1 MKSSI
6 MKYSNSF
13 MTVAMLAIFV
23 VLVTIASGYP
33 AGARFMPFVIGIPAI
48 VLGAVQ
54 LALDA
59 RERWRRE
66 HEAGDTRSEIEKA
79 EETVSRMVG
88 HHVDFKISHEFM
100 AGVGDEIPAAEM
112 ARRERVIWG
121 YFLGFIAGLIL
132 FGFWVAIPI
141 FLVVF
146 LRFQAKSS
154 WRMSL
159 GLSLGA
165 SLAMYFFFERLFR
178 VILHTGFITDYVLS
192 LFGR

>member
-1 MKSSI
+1 MKAGI

-13 MTVAMLAIFV
+13 MTLVMLGIFI
-23 VLVTIASGYP
+23 VLVSVASRYP
-33 AGARFMPFVIGIPAI
+33 AGARFMPFVVGIPAI
-48 VLGAVQ
+48 FLGLVQ
-54 LALDA
+54 LILDA
-59 RERWRRE
+59 RERWQRD
-66 HEAGDTRSEIEKA
+66 HEARDTRTEAEKA
-79 EETVSRMVG
+79 EEKVSRLVG

-100 AGVGDEIPAAEM
+100 AGVGDEMPADEM
-112 ARRERVIWG
+112 ARREVVIWT
-121 YFLGFIAGLIL
+121 YFLSFIVGLIL

-154 WRMSL
+154 WVMSF
-159 GLSLGA
+159 GLSIGA

-178 VILHTGFITDYVLS
+178 VILHSGFITDYVLG

>member
-13 MTVAMLAIFV
+13 MTVVMLAIFV
-23 VLVTIASGYP
+23 VLVGIASGYP

-48 VLGAVQ
+48 ILGVAQ

-66 HEAGDTRSEIEKA
+66 HEVADTRSEIEKA

-100 AGVGDEIPAAEM
+100 AGVGDEIPAEEM
-112 ARRERVIWG
+112 ARRERLIWG
-121 YFLGFIAGLIL
+121 YFLSFILGVIL
-132 FGFWVAIPI
+132 FGFWVAIPT

-154 WRMSL
+154 WPMSL
-159 GLSLGA
+159 GLSIGA

-178 VILHTGFITDYVLS
+178 VVLHTGFVTDYLLS
-192 LFGR
+192 LLGR

>member
-13 MTVAMLAIFV
+13 MTVVMLAIFV
-23 VLVTIASGYP
+23 VLVGIASGYP

-48 VLGAVQ
+48 ILGVAQ

-66 HEAGDTRSEIEKA
+66 HEVADTRSEIEKA
-79 EETVSRMVG
+79 EEKVSRMVG
-88 HHVDFKISHEFM
+88 HRFQISHEFM
-100 AGVGDEIPAAEM
+100 AGVGDEIPAEEM
-112 ARRERVIWG
+112 ARRERLIWG
-121 YFLGFIAGLIL
+121 YFLSFIVGVIL
-132 FGFWVAIPI
+132 FGFWMAIPT

-154 WRMSL
+154 WPMSL
-159 GLSLGA
+159 GLSIGA

-178 VILHTGFITDYVLS
+178 VVLHTGFVTDYLLS
-192 LFGR
+192 LLGR